1 MYWTK
6 VLDEKW
12 YFARGFLPRSRL
24 YFRGSESEPS
34 VGGRGCT
41 CLIPTTIPNC
51 SASASYLLAQ
61 EARNAH
67 LASMVRAARRN
78 RTIGQ
83 ERTTWSP
90 GRAIA
95 LWRRTSVPYFRA

>member
-51 SASASYLLAQ
+51 SASASI
-61 EARNAH
+61 
-67 LASMVRAARRN
+67 S
-78 RTIGQ
+78 
-83 ERTTWSP
+83 
-90 GRAIA
+90 
-95 LWRRTSVPYFRA
+95 WRRKPETPISPACCARLAGTEP